1 MVVEEY
7 YIKRDD
13 PEIPQEV
20 MSINSSIF
28 DFIDNDHNQ
37 ILFTNKL
44 LYLHWS
50 LQSINNLQILKDP
63 KFFSKIFIKMGPSIF
78 HLHGALT
85 WTRWDFR
92 WYWVVKNN
100 FKFFHCIIPFFIA

>member
-13 PEIPQEV
+13 TEIPQEV

-37 ILFTNKL
+37 ILFTNTIEIVVIIVL
-44 LYLHWS
+44 LFIFLAIIFNRVTLHRIG
-50 LQSINNLQILKDP
+50 L
-63 KFFSKIFIKMGPSIF
+63 
-78 HLHGALT
+78 
-85 WTRWDFR
+85 
-92 WYWVVKNN
+92 
-100 FKFFHCIIPFFIA
+100 

>member
-37 ILFTNKL
+37 ILFTNTIEIVVIIVL
-44 LYLHWS
+44 LFIFLAIIFNRVTLHRIG
-50 LQSINNLQILKDP
+50 L
-63 KFFSKIFIKMGPSIF
+63 
-78 HLHGALT
+78 
-85 WTRWDFR
+85 
-92 WYWVVKNN
+92 
-100 FKFFHCIIPFFIA
+100 

>member
-1 MVVEEY
+1 MVVEDY

-37 ILFTNKL
+37 ILFTNTIEIVVIIVL
-44 LYLHWS
+44 LFIFLAIIFNRVTLHRIG
-50 LQSINNLQILKDP
+50 L
-63 KFFSKIFIKMGPSIF
+63 
-78 HLHGALT
+78 
-85 WTRWDFR
+85 
-92 WYWVVKNN
+92 
-100 FKFFHCIIPFFIA
+100 